1 MQLRDSVDPVS
12 PWRSV
17 CRHVSVASRVVAA
30 QTLPYALSI
39 SASDVRTVY
48 SHRAP
53 EGAVCDH
60 SPLTPFHLPMAST
73 LSRSLPVPSGP
84 VKPLATDGPYHNDIY
99 SPANPY
105 HTPLPRPP
113 YTALPVDGQ
122 PPAATLRGG
131 TLLHRG
137 FLRSTGADP
146 DAITL
151 SISLRCKCRSY
162 FRCGNRTKIR
172 GFS

>member
-1 MQLRDSVDPVS
+1 VQLRDSVDPVS

-84 VKPLATDGPYHNDIY
+84 VKLLATDGPYHNDIY

-105 HTPLPRPP
+105 HTPPIQHFLLTANPR
-113 YTALPVDGQ
+113 
-122 PPAATLRGG
+122 
-131 TLLHRG
+131 LLHYAEVPYYTG
-137 FLRSTGADP
+137 VST
-146 DAITL
+146 IYW
-151 SISLRCKCRSY
+151 R
-162 FRCGNRTKIR
+162 
-172 GFS
+172 